1 MKKEAGY
8 YREME
13 ELHRIREEL
22 HRTPPRSNNKRDR
35 KTRIPK
41 PL

>member
-22 HRTPPRSNNKRDR
+22 HRTPPRIIHKQDR
-35 KTRIPK
+35 KKRIAK